1 MKFSIKSLGC
11 KINQFDA
18 GALRERLAAGGMTE
32 AAGGEHADISVVFTC
47 TVTKKSDYQCR
58 QEIRRLIKDKPE
70 GGTVVVTGC
79 YAQTAADEIKA
90 IPGVD
95 LVVGNDKK
103 DSLPEIILTSNLFP
117 SPPAGEGRVG
127 GIEIPPPLN
136 PLPQGEGLEAGRGA
150 GGEGECNCHPSGGWG
165 PVRLKGL
172 DSSLRWNDKFYFSA
186 QAIGGR
192 SRAFLKVQEG
202 CESFCSY
209 CIVPYARG
217 KSRSAKAE
225 DVLAQADRLIAQGYH
240 EIVLTGVHLGMYGSD
255 AADCH
260 SRENGNPRSC
270 RGAILLR
277 PAGAMNRAPT
287 KSLSGLVTALLARPG
302 LGRLRLSSIEPMEID
317 EGLFG
322 LFGHEK
328 LCRHFH
334 VPLQSGEAGVLASM
348 GRGYTPGQYFSL
360 IERIFKKIP
369 DACIGA
375 DVIVGYP
382 AEDRASFDETYRQIG
397 DSPLNHLHVFSY
409 SPRQGTKAFGLGDP
423 VHGDEKKERSL
434 RLRELAARK
443 NMEFRQRFIGRKMT
457 VVAEEKEDGFSGL
470 TDNYIRVAFD
480 GKGFSHK
487 APIPVTIEE
496 VTNDI
501 CRGKLA

>member
-18 GALRERLAAGGMTE
+18 GALRERLAAGGMSEAGSGE
-32 AAGGEHADISVVFTC
+32 AADVSVIFTC

-103 DSLPEIILTSNLFP
+103 DSLPEILLNAVHP
-117 SPPAGEGRVG
+117 SPS
-127 GIEIPPPLN
+127 N
-136 PLPQGEGLEAGRGA
+136 GRGA
-150 GGEGECNCHPSGGWG
+150 GGEGECHPSEGWG
-165 PVRLKGL
+165 PVRLKGM
-172 DSSLRWNDKFYFSA
+172 DSCLRRNDNFIFSA

-217 KSRSAKAE
+217 KSRSAKPE
-225 DVLAQADRLIAQGYH
+225 DVLEQADRLIAQGYH
-240 EIVLTGVHLGMYGSD
+240 EIVLTGVHLGSYGSD
-255 AADCH
+255 LADCH
-260 SRENGNPRSC
+260 SRESGNPASLKSLGPRFR
-270 RGAILLR
+270 RGDNKIE
-277 PAGAMNRAPT
+277 
-287 KSLSGLVTALLARPG
+287 KLSGLVEALLELPG

-317 EGLFG
+317 DELFE

-334 VPLQSGEAGVLASM
+334 IPLQSGEAGVLSSM

-360 IERIFKKIP
+360 IDRIYNKVP
-369 DACIGA
+369 DSCIGA

-382 AEDRASFDETYRQIG
+382 AEDRESFEETYRRIEE
-397 DSPLNHLHVFSY
+397 SPLNHLHVFSY
-409 SPRQGTKAFGLGDP
+409 SPRNGTKAFGLGDP

-443 NMEFRQRFIGRKMT
+443 NLEFRKSFIDRPMT
-457 VVAEEKEDGFSGL
+457 VVAEAKDNGLSGL
-470 TDNYIRVAFD
+470 TDNYIRVAFE
-480 GKGFSHK
+480 GTGFQSK
-487 APIPVTIEE
+487 APVNVSIEE
-496 VTNDI
+496 VNKDI
-501 CRGKLA
+501 CRGKAI

>member
-18 GALRERLAAGGMTE
+18 GALRDRLAEGGLFEAGS
-32 AAGGEHADISVVFTC
+32 GEQADVSVIFTC

-95 LVVGNDKK
+95 IVVGNDKK
-103 DSLPEIILTSNLFP
+103 DRLPEMLLKAKDVFLP
-117 SPPAGEGRVG
+117 SPSH
-127 GIEIPPPLN
+127 
-136 PLPQGEGLEAGRGA
+136 GRGA
-150 GGEGECNCHPSGGWG
+150 GGEG
-165 PVRLKGL
+165 
-172 DSSLRWNDKFYFSA
+172 DFSA

-217 KSRSAKAE
+217 KSRSAVQK

-240 EIVLTGVHLGMYGSD
+240 EIVLTGVHMGSYGSD
-255 AADCH
+255 LAD
-260 SRENGNPRSC
+260 NK
-270 RGAILLR
+270 I
-277 PAGAMNRAPT
+277 
-287 KSLSGLVTALLARPG
+287 KLSGLVKALLERPG

-317 EGLFG
+317 EGLFE

-334 VPLQSGEAGVLASM
+334 IPLQSGEAGVLASM
-348 GRGYTPGQYFSL
+348 GRGYTPGQYFGL
-360 IERIFKKIP
+360 ADRIYQKVP

-382 AEDRASFDETYRQIG
+382 AEDKASFEETYRRIEE
-397 DSPLNHLHVFSY
+397 SPLNHLHVFSY
-409 SPRQGTKAFGLGDP
+409 SPRKGTKAYAFGDP

-434 RLRELAARK
+434 RLRELAGEK
-443 NMEFRQRFIGRKMT
+443 NLAFRERFIGHTMT
-457 VVAEEKEDGFSGL
+457 VVAEEKDGGFSGL
-470 TDNYIRVAFD
+470 TDNYIRVAFE
-480 GKGFSHK
+480 GKGFPLK
-487 APIPVTIEE
+487 APVQVSIME
-496 VTNDI
+496 VTNNI